1 MLDASLNESRVFYDK
16 RSIYGCSQ
24 VRERTKPER
33 RKTMYSPNFSE
44 LACIS
49 VRRLAWAMGANMGQ
63 AVEAMVKSLP
73 AIINP
78 EIVCSHCK
86 DNSKCMAC
94 IFNAEA
100 TQPLKLA
107 DLLK

>member
-1 MLDASLNESRVFYDK
+1 MFDASVNESHVYYDK
-16 RSIYGCSQ
+16 RPIYGSVQ
-24 VRERTKPER
+24 LVERTKPER
-33 RKTMYSPNFSE
+33 RKKMYSPNFSE

-94 IFNAEA
+94 IFKAGAEPPKKM
-100 TQPLKLA
+100 Q

>member
-1 MLDASLNESRVFYDK
+1 MLDASINESRVFFDK
-16 RSIYGCSQ
+16 RPIYGSVQ
-24 VRERTKPER
+24 VVKRTKPER
-33 RKTMYSPNFSE
+33 RKKMYSPNFSE

-63 AVEAMVKSLP
+63 AVDIMVKSLP

-78 EIVCSHCK
+78 EKVCSRCK

-94 IFNAEA
+94 IFKAGAEPP
-100 TQPLKLA
+100 QKMLG
-107 DLLK
+107 LLK